1 MSASRIERVISV
13 IAEQLNV
20 PQAEITG
27 ETVLSTLYIDSLD
40 TVEIVM
46 ALEDEFGVVISD
58 PEWEPVKTVAQAV
71 DLVNSKLGVAA

>member
-1 MSASRIERVISV
+1 MSASRTERVTRV

-20 PQAEITG
+20 PQAEITV

-71 DLVNSKLGVAA
+71 DLLNSKRGVAA